1 MPMAKSKKTKILV
14 TGGVGLIGHNVIKEL
29 QKSRKN
35 DVQAVDAFTTYG
47 SLPNE
52 ELEYLFAQ
60 RLKEIDTETQIFK
73 EDICVPQIDEIFKT
87 FQPDVVIHLASFPN
101 EATVNANPIEAAR
114 TMCVGTA
121 NLLDCCTRHKT
132 NRFVYISSSMVYGDF
147 NEATEE
153 NTLNPSGQYSIWKI
167 AGEELVKE
175 YNRATGQDYVII
187 RPTAVYGPLDVSNRV
202 IGTFFKRAMADE
214 TLYVNGKEETLDFT
228 YVRDTATGIALA
240 SVAKNVTGTYN
251 ISRGKKEKIL
261 DVANAIVKLVGK
273 GTVKVV
279 EKKTNMPSR
288 GTLDCTSA
296 MMAFKF
302 NPKIDI
308 EEGLKNYYDWIKDS
322 VYWSKKTV

>member
-1 MPMAKSKKTKILV
+1 MATAKKKKILV

-47 SLPNE
+47 SLPKE

-60 RLKEIDTETQIFK
+60 RLKAIDTNTQIFK
-73 EDICVPQIDEIFKT
+73 EDICVPEIDEIFKT

-101 EATVNANPIEAAR
+101 EAAVKDNPIEAAR

-132 NRFVYISSSMVYGDF
+132 AKFVYISSSMVYGDF
-147 NEATEE
+147 DEASEE
-153 NTLNPSGQYSIWKI
+153 TALNPCGQYSIWKI

-175 YNRATGQDYVII
+175 YNRTTGQSYVII

-202 IGTFFKRAMADE
+202 IGTFFKRAIADE
-214 TLYVNGKEETLDFT
+214 TLYVNGKDQTLDFT
-228 YVRDTATGIALA
+228 YVKDTATGIALA
-240 SVAKNVTGTYN
+240 SVTKDVTGTYN

-273 GTVKVV
+273 GTVKVRA
-279 EKKTNMPSR
+279 KKTNMPSR

-302 NPKIDI
+302 NPKIEI
-308 EEGLKNYYDWIKDS
+308 EEGLENYYEWIKDS